1 MAEYRAKAK
10 GSISQA
16 KNEPAASSASP
27 KPAYGRAAAKTAEP
41 IASAPSAN
49 QSSSSSSFTLFGIG
63 GPARQPAPNKLKVK
77 DDDLMVFFRQLS
89 VILQT
94 GVPLSQGLELLSE
107 NMTNQQFAY
116 AVSQIS
122 GRLNAG
128 QDLSNSFAA
137 YPKVFKPIMVG
148 LIKAGEFGGILD
160 NVVDRIASLIEQQ
173 AKLRGQI
180 IGAMIYPGIVLFIAI
195 TVGLGML
202 IGIVPQFANMF
213 DDLGAE
219 LPGITK
225 FMLALSK
232 AVTDLVVIGGVLGG
246 LFASGFLF
254 SRYYATKAGRLNAD
268 TQVLKIPLFGPLLLK
283 YEVASFCDTMAT
295 LANAGVPAV
304 EALDIT
310 QQALSNTLIRKTV
323 MYTIARAQQ
332 GEPISQAILSQNTM
346 PRLVPAMIKIGEETG
361 EFSFMLEK
369 LATFYAREIES
380 SVTKLAKAMEPAV
393 VLVVA
398 GIVGTIVVALYLPMF
413 DLISAFKGG

>member
-1 MAEYRAKAK
+1 MAEYRKKSGSTATATGSPATAVKA
-10 GSISQA
+10 G
-16 KNEPAASSASP
+16 
-27 KPAYGRAAAKTAEP
+27 
-41 IASAPSAN
+41 ASAPAGSAG
-49 QSSSSSSFTLFGIG
+49 SSFTLFGIG
-63 GPARQPAPNKLKVK
+63 GEPRQPSPKNLKVK
-77 DDDLMVFFRQLS
+77 NDDLMVFFRQLS

-94 GVPLSQGLELLSE
+94 GVPLSQGLELLAE
-107 NMTNQQFAY
+107 NMTNKQFAY

-173 AKLRGQI
+173 AKLKGQI

-225 FMLALSK
+225 FMLSLSK
-232 AVTDLVVIGGVLGG
+232 AVTDLTVMGSIFGG
-246 LFASGFLF
+246 LVGAGFLF
-254 SRYYATKAGRLNAD
+254 SRYYATKAGRLVVD
-268 TQVLKIPLFGPLLLK
+268 TNVLKIPLFGPLLLR

-295 LANAGVPAV
+295 LSNAGVPAV

-310 QQALSNTLIRKTV
+310 QQALANTLIRQTV
-323 MYTIARAQQ
+323 KFTIVRAQQ
-332 GEPISQAILSQNTM
+332 GEPISQAILSQGTM

>member
-1 MAEYRAKAK
+1 MAEYRKKSGSTATATGSPATAVKA
-10 GSISQA
+10 G
-16 KNEPAASSASP
+16 
-27 KPAYGRAAAKTAEP
+27 
-41 IASAPSAN
+41 ASAPAGSAG
-49 QSSSSSSFTLFGIG
+49 SSFTLFGIG
-63 GPARQPAPNKLKVK
+63 GEPRQPSPKNLKVK
-77 DDDLMVFFRQLS
+77 NDDLMVFFRQLS

-94 GVPLSQGLELLSE
+94 GVPLSQGLELLAE
-107 NMTNQQFAY
+107 NMTNKQFAY

-128 QDLSNSFAA
+128 QELSNSFAA

-173 AKLRGQI
+173 AKLKGQI

-225 FMLALSK
+225 FMLSLSE
-232 AVTDLVVIGGVLGG
+232 AVTDMTVMGSIFGG
-246 LFASGFLF
+246 LVGAGFLF
-254 SRYYATKAGRLNAD
+254 SRYYATKAGRLVVD
-268 TQVLKIPLFGPLLLK
+268 TNVLKIPLFGPLLLR

-295 LANAGVPAV
+295 LSNAGVPAV

-310 QQALSNTLIRKTV
+310 QQALANTLIRQTV
-323 MYTIARAQQ
+323 KFTIVRAQQ
-332 GEPISQAILSQNTM
+332 GEPISQAILSQGTM

>member
-1 MAEYRAKAK
+1 MAEYRKKSVSTATATGPSATAVKA
-10 GSISQA
+10 GASA
-16 KNEPAASSASP
+16 PASSA
-27 KPAYGRAAAKTAEP
+27 G
-41 IASAPSAN
+41 
-49 QSSSSSSFTLFGIG
+49 SSFTLFGIG
-63 GPARQPAPNKLKVK
+63 GEPRQPSPKNLKVK
-77 DDDLMVFFRQLS
+77 NDDLMVFFRQLS

-94 GVPLSQGLELLSE
+94 GVPLSQGLELLAE
-107 NMTNQQFAY
+107 NMTNKQFAY

-173 AKLRGQI
+173 AKLKGQI

-225 FMLALSK
+225 FMLSLSK
-232 AVTDLVVIGGVLGG
+232 AVTDLTVMGSIFGG
-246 LFASGFLF
+246 LVGAGFLF
-254 SRYYATKAGRLNAD
+254 SRYYATKAGRLVVD
-268 TQVLKIPLFGPLLLK
+268 TNVLKIPLFGPLLLR

-295 LANAGVPAV
+295 LSNAGVPAV

-310 QQALSNTLIRKTV
+310 QQALANTLIRQTV
-323 MYTIARAQQ
+323 KFTIVRAQQ
-332 GEPISQAILSQNTM
+332 GEPISQAILSQGTM

>member
-1 MAEYRAKAK
+1 MAEYRKKSGSTATATGSPATAVKA
-10 GSISQA
+10 GASA
-16 KNEPAASSASP
+16 PASSA
-27 KPAYGRAAAKTAEP
+27 G
-41 IASAPSAN
+41 
-49 QSSSSSSFTLFGIG
+49 SSFTLFGIG
-63 GPARQPAPNKLKVK
+63 GEPRQPSPKNLKVK
-77 DDDLMVFFRQLS
+77 NDDLMVFFRQLS

-94 GVPLSQGLELLSE
+94 GVPLSQGLELLAE
-107 NMTNQQFAY
+107 NMTNKQFAY

-173 AKLRGQI
+173 AKLKGQI

-219 LPGITK
+219 LPGITN
-225 FMLALSK
+225 FMLSLSK
-232 AVTDLVVIGGVLGG
+232 AVTDLTVMGSIFGG
-246 LFASGFLF
+246 LVGAGFLF
-254 SRYYATKAGRLNAD
+254 SRYYATKAGRLVVD
-268 TQVLKIPLFGPLLLK
+268 TNVLKIPLFGPLLLR

-295 LANAGVPAV
+295 LSNAGVPAV

-310 QQALSNTLIRKTV
+310 QQALANTLIRQTV
-323 MYTIARAQQ
+323 KFTIVRAQQ
-332 GEPISQAILSQNTM
+332 GEPISQAILSQGTM

>member
-1 MAEYRAKAK
+1 MAEYLKK
-10 GSISQA
+10 S
-16 KNEPAASSASP
+16 SSAATAS
-27 KPAYGRAAAKTAEP
+27 AAATTVARSGG
-41 IASAPSAN
+41 SAQSAGG
-49 QSSSSSSFTLFGIG
+49 SSITIFGIG
-63 GPARQPAPNKLKVK
+63 GVPRQPSPRNLKVK
-77 DDDLMVFFRQLS
+77 NDDLMVFFRQLS

-94 GVPLSQGLELLSE
+94 GVPLSQGLELLAE
-107 NMTNQQFAY
+107 NMTNKQFSF
-116 AVSQIS
+116 AVTQIA

-173 AKLRGQI
+173 AKLKGQI

-213 DDLGAE
+213 DDLGAD
-219 LPGITK
+219 LPDITR
-225 FMLALSK
+225 FMLSLSK
-232 AVTDLVVIGGVLGG
+232 AVTDINVMGSILGG
-246 LFASGFLF
+246 IVGVGFLF
-254 SRYYATKAGRLNAD
+254 SRYYATKAGRLVVD
-268 TQVLKIPLFGPLLLK
+268 TMVLKIPLFGPLLLR

-295 LANAGVPAV
+295 LSNAGVPAV

-310 QQALSNTLIRKTV
+310 QQALGNTLIRQTV
-323 MYTIARAQQ
+323 KLTIVRAQQ
-332 GEPISQAILSQNTM
+332 GEPISQAILSQGTM

-413 DLISAFKGG
+413 DLISAFKGA

>member
-1 MAEYRAKAK
+1 MAEYRKKSGSTATATGSPATAVKA
-10 GSISQA
+10 GASA
-16 KNEPAASSASP
+16 PASSA
-27 KPAYGRAAAKTAEP
+27 G
-41 IASAPSAN
+41 
-49 QSSSSSSFTLFGIG
+49 SSFTLFGIG
-63 GPARQPAPNKLKVK
+63 GEPRQPSPKNLKVK
-77 DDDLMVFFRQLS
+77 NDDLMVFFRQLS

-94 GVPLSQGLELLSE
+94 GVPLSQGLELLAE
-107 NMTNQQFAY
+107 NMTNKQFAY

-173 AKLRGQI
+173 AKLKGQI

-225 FMLALSK
+225 FMLSLSK
-232 AVTDLVVIGGVLGG
+232 AVTDLTVMGSIFGG
-246 LFASGFLF
+246 LVGAGFLF
-254 SRYYATKAGRLNAD
+254 SRYYATKAGRLVVD
-268 TQVLKIPLFGPLLLK
+268 TNVLKIPLFGPLLLR

-295 LANAGVPAV
+295 LSNAGVPAV

-310 QQALSNTLIRKTV
+310 QQALANTLIRQTV
-323 MYTIARAQQ
+323 KFTIVRAQQ
-332 GEPISQAILSQNTM
+332 GEPISQAILSQGTM

>member
-1 MAEYRAKAK
+1 MAEYRKKSGSTATTRGSTATVVKA
-10 GSISQA
+10 G
-16 KNEPAASSASP
+16 
-27 KPAYGRAAAKTAEP
+27 
-41 IASAPSAN
+41 ASAPAGSAG
-49 QSSSSSSFTLFGIG
+49 SSFTLFGIG
-63 GPARQPAPNKLKVK
+63 GESRQPSPKKLKVK
-77 DDDLMVFFRQLS
+77 NDDLMVFFRQLS

-94 GVPLSQGLELLSE
+94 GVPLSQGLELLAE
-107 NMTNQQFAY
+107 NMTNKQFAY

-173 AKLRGQI
+173 AKLKGQI

-225 FMLALSK
+225 FMLSLSK
-232 AVTDLVVIGGVLGG
+232 AVTDLTVMGSIFGG
-246 LFASGFLF
+246 LVGAGFLF
-254 SRYYATKAGRLNAD
+254 SRYYATKAGRLVVD
-268 TQVLKIPLFGPLLLK
+268 TNVLKIPLFGPLLLR

-295 LANAGVPAV
+295 LSNAGVPAV

-310 QQALSNTLIRKTV
+310 QQALSNTLIRQ
-323 MYTIARAQQ
+323 TINFTIVRAQQ
-332 GEPISQAILSQNTM
+332 GEPISQAILSQGTM

>member
-1 MAEYRAKAK
+1 
-10 GSISQA
+10 
-16 KNEPAASSASP
+16 
-27 KPAYGRAAAKTAEP
+27 
-41 IASAPSAN
+41 
-49 QSSSSSSFTLFGIG
+49 
-63 GPARQPAPNKLKVK
+63 
-77 DDDLMVFFRQLS
+77 MVFFRQLS

-94 GVPLSQGLELLSE
+94 GVPLSQGLELLAE
-107 NMTNQQFAY
+107 NMTNKQFSF
-116 AVSQIS
+116 AVSQIA

-160 NVVDRIASLIEQQ
+160 NVVDRIAALIEQQ

-213 DDLGAE
+213 NDLGAE

-225 FMLALSK
+225 FMLSLSK
-232 AVTDLVVIGGVLGG
+232 AVTDLTVMGSIFGGIVG
-246 LFASGFLF
+246 AGFLF
-254 SRYYATKAGRLNAD
+254 SRYYATKEGRLVVD
-268 TQVLKIPLFGPLLLK
+268 TQVLKIPLFGPLLLR

-295 LANAGVPAV
+295 LSNAGVPAV

-310 QQALSNTLIRKTV
+310 QQALGNTLIRQTV
-323 MYTIARAQQ
+323 MFTIVRAQQ
-332 GEPISQAILSQNTM
+332 GEPISQAILSQGTM

>member
-1 MAEYRAKAK
+1 MAEYRKK
-10 GSISQA
+10 
-16 KNEPAASSASP
+16 SSSTATASP
-27 KPAYGRAAAKTAEP
+27 PGATSAKTG
-41 IASAPSAN
+41 ASAQPSAV
-49 QSSSSSSFTLFGIG
+49 SSITLFGIG
-63 GPARQPAPNKLKVK
+63 GAPRQPSPKNLKVK
-77 DDDLMVFFRQLS
+77 NDDLMVFFRQLS

-94 GVPLSQGLELLSE
+94 GVPLSQGLELLAE
-107 NMTNQQFAY
+107 NMTNKQFSF
-116 AVSQIS
+116 AVSQIA

-160 NVVDRIASLIEQQ
+160 NVVDRIAALIEQQ

-213 DDLGAE
+213 NDLGAE

-225 FMLALSK
+225 FMLSLSK
-232 AVTDLVVIGGVLGG
+232 AVTDLTVMGSIFGGIVG
-246 LFASGFLF
+246 AGFLF
-254 SRYYATKAGRLNAD
+254 SRYYATKEGRLVVD
-268 TQVLKIPLFGPLLLK
+268 TQVLKIPLFGPLLLR

-295 LANAGVPAV
+295 LSNAGVPAV

-310 QQALSNTLIRKTV
+310 QQALGNTLIRQTV
-323 MYTIARAQQ
+323 MFTIVRAQQ
-332 GEPISQAILSQNTM
+332 GEPISQAILSQGTM